1 MRVSVIVFALAAV
14 LAALPARA
22 LDIKPLVGGSWQ
34 ELLKGHAG
42 KSLVVH
48 FWGLTCA
55 PCIAELPRWAALQ
68 RERPDMAIVL
78 VASDPAPAD
87 LDAQAAV
94 LKKAGL
100 SEVESWSFAD
110 PFTERLRHDIDPR
123 WRGELP
129 RTIQI
134 GRDGARNATVG
145 PADLRAIRNWFD
157 ADVGRK
163 P

>member
-1 MRVSVIVFALAAV
+1 MRVSVILFALAAA
-14 LAALPARA
+14 LAALPVRA

-34 ELLKGHAG
+34 ELLKEHAG

-68 RERPDMAIVL
+68 RERPNMAIVL

-94 LKKAGL
+94 LNKAGL

-129 RTIQI
+129 RTIQV
-134 GRDGARNATVG
+134 GRDGTRNATVG
-145 PADLRAIRNWFD
+145 PADLRAIRNWFY